1 MRKVVF
7 VILVVLS
14 ACQVQKTELTAIM
27 KEQQSA
33 WNEGNVEGFMKHYW
47 QSDSL
52 VFIGSRGMT
61 YGWQNTLDNYKKSY
75 PTPEL
80 MGELDFTNLNHSK
93 TGCKSFFTTGNWT
106 LFRTQDTLS
115 GSFLLVWQLKNNRW
129 VITADHS
136 S

>member
-14 ACQVQKTELTAIM
+14 ACQVQKPELTAIM

-80 MGELDFTNLNHSK
+80 MGELDFTNLNHSQ
-93 TGCKSFFTTGNWT
+93 TSSKSFFTTGNWT